1 VNYTC
6 HTSGAE
12 DLKTITTLNL
22 SNYYTDQDNTGLI
35 SSPSV
40 TIWS

>member
-1 VNYTC
+1 
-6 HTSGAE
+6 
-12 DLKTITTLNL
+12 L